1 MKKVLFLSLFLAVLH
16 PALAFA
22 DAGPEPQEEA
32 PVKKGPNVSI
42 DSSELEPFDINKKTD
57 PEQKP
62 EIYVDQNTTIGFNDD
77 AQPSVGMRF

>member
-1 MKKVLFLSLFLAVLH
+1 MFM
-16 PALAFA
+16 ALLCPTLVFA
-22 DAGPEPQEEA
+22 DAGAGEET
-32 PVKKGPNVSI
+32 PIKKGPNVSV
-42 DSSELEPFDINKKTD
+42 DSTELEPFDINKKTD